1 MGQYWP
7 GEQSQR
13 HSAPKEPVLDRT
25 DPSQSSP
32 GSLAFRST
40 VVRGSKHPDVD
51 PSRGCTPGRLLPLY
65 FPWYVMATQQSC
77 ECCSSGPSHAGAEEG
92 LSCYCPVDGVIDT
105 ISKKYSLQI
114 VGLLGANGPMRYG
127 DLEAALGAT
136 STSLLANR
144 LEELTEAG
152 LIERRSFDE
161 IPPRVEYS
169 LTQRGRELETRIQPL
184 LEWAA
189 GAE

>member
-1 MGQYWP
+1 
-7 GEQSQR
+7 
-13 HSAPKEPVLDRT
+13 
-25 DPSQSSP
+25 
-32 GSLAFRST
+32 
-40 VVRGSKHPDVD
+40 
-51 PSRGCTPGRLLPLY
+51 
-65 FPWYVMATQQSC
+65 MATNQSC
-77 ECCSSGPSHAGAEEG
+77 ECCSSETSGGVADTEP
-92 LSCYCPVDGVIDT
+92 SCYCPVDGVIDT
-105 ISKKYSLQI
+105 ISKKYTLQI

-127 DLEAALGAT
+127 ELEEALGAT

-144 LEELTEAG
+144 LEELAEKG

-169 LTQRGRELETRIQPL
+169 LTPRGRELESRIQPL